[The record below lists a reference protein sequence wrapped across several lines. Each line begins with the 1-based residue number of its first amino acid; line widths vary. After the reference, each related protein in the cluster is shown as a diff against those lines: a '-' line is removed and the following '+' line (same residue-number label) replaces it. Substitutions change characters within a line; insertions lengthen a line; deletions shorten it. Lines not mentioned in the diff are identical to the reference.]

1 MNVNLF
7 CKKRWNNFA
16 MLLFLSG
23 FYFILKFGLHNF
35 EQDRRYC
42 TLSKNVAVRNYIK
55 RIVKTTSSSKPENIG
70 WYLVQLI
77 ADYFYKHRHETCL
90 LTTDRCRKPYFLLLF
105 VTSHI
110 ENFGRRS
117 VIRKTWGNKS
127 IASNMKIMFLVGLSE
142 KLVVLELLESE
153 SKEYKDVLLGN
164 FFEDFYLLTYKIQ
177 MSFEWASK
185 YCEFKFLLKT
195 DDDVFVDILRLL
207 KLLKHKRF
215 PSSFFY
221 GGDAQRKSTVWREGK
236 YGVQESEY
244 KNSFYPPYCSGAG
257 YIVSQDVVRKMTA
270 LFSTVKF
277 FKIDDVYVGM
287 LAQLLN
293 QKVYRISNI
302 YFQANNCELQP
313 DALFQHKVCSDDCM
327 EQLHKNAS
335 LIQLELKKSEFNIP
349 SKTNKLQGMK
359 SN

>member
-1 MNVNLF
+1 MNVNLLR
-7 CKKRWNNFA
+7 KKPWNNLA

-23 FYFILKFGLHNF
+23 FYFILKTGLHNF
-35 EQDRRYC
+35 EQNGRYC
-42 TLSKNVAVRNYIK
+42 TLTKNVAVQNYIK
-55 RIVKTTSSSKPENIG
+55 RIVKTTSSSKPVNIG
-70 WYLVQLI
+70 WYIAQLTTE
-77 ADYFYKHRHETCL
+77 YFYTDRRETCL
-90 LTTDRCRKPYFLLLF
+90 LTTDRCRKSYFLLVF

-110 ENFGRRS
+110 ENFERRS
-117 VIRKTWGNKS
+117 VIRKTWGNNS
-127 IASNMKIMFLVGLSE
+127 IASDMKIMFLVGLSE
-142 KLVVLELLESE
+142 KMVVLELLENE

-207 KLLKHKRF
+207 RLLKHKRF

-257 YIVSQDVVRKMTA
+257 YIVSQDVVRKMVA
-270 LFSTVKF
+270 LFSSVKF

-287 LAQLLN
+287 LAQVLN

-302 YFQANNCELQP
+302 YFQVYNCELQP
-313 DALFQHKVCSDDCM
+313 DALFQHKVCSDVCM

-335 LIQLELKKSEFNIP
+335 LIQLELQKPEFSTH
-349 SKTNKLQGMK
+349 SKTNKLQSMR

>member
-1 MNVNLF
+1 MNVTLL
-7 CKKRWNNFA
+7 CKKPWNKFT
-16 MLLFLSG
+16 MLLFLCG
-23 FYFILKFGLHNF
+23 FYFILKIGLNDF
-35 EQDRRYC
+35 EQNGRYC
-42 TLSKNVAVRNYIK
+42 TVTKNVAIQNYIK
-55 RIVKTTSSSKPENIG
+55 RIVETTSSSKSVNIRC
-70 WYLVQLI
+70 YVIQLI
-77 ADYFYKHRHETCL
+77 TKYFFKDRHETCL
-90 LTTDRCRKPYFLLLF
+90 LTTDRCSKPYFLLIF

-110 ENFGRRS
+110 KNFERRS
-117 VIRKTWGNKS
+117 VIRKTWGNRS
-127 IASNMKIMFLVGLSE
+127 IASDMKIMFLVGLSE
-142 KLVVLELLESE
+142 KLALLELLESE

-207 KLLKHKRF
+207 RLLKHKRF

-221 GGDAQRKSTVWREGK
+221 GGDAQRKSTVWRDGK
-236 YGVQESEY
+236 YGVHESEY

-257 YIVSQDVVRKMTA
+257 YIISQDVVRKMA
-270 LFSTVKF
+270 GLFSTVKF

-287 LAQLLN
+287 LAQVLN
-293 QKVYRISNI
+293 QKVYKISNI
-302 YFQANNCELQP
+302 YFQVYNCELQR

-335 LIQLELKKSEFNIP
+335 LIQQELHKPEFSTP
-349 SKTNKLQGMK
+349 TKTNKLQGMQ